1 VSLQGLLSAY
11 SHIPRGE
18 AAWVLPDDNQ
28 SLEDFQATVAA
39 AEAWEVI
46 GQIEIVE
53 IREENRTGRRLVD
66 AVRIRRLR

>member
-1 VSLQGLLSAY
+1 MPLEGVLSAF
-11 SHIPRGE
+11 SRLPRGE
-18 AAWVLPDDNQ
+18 ATWVLPDGKQ
-28 SLEDFQATVAA
+28 TLEDFQATVAA

-46 GQIEIVE
+46 GQIEILE